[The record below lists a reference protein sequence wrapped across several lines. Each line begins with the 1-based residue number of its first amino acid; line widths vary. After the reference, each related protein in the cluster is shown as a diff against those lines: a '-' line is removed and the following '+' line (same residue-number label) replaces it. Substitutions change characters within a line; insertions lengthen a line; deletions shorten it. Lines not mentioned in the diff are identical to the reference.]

1 MGVITIKKIKLITIG
16 AIILP
21 SISPNFIQAKFKG
34 LSNLEFK
41 MPKAKKISEIT
52 SDHNLIED
60 CPSII
65 GQMDINK
72 KIIKN
77 TIPKFLLV
85 GSFIYKFSFY
95 VYSYFIS

>member
-1 MGVITIKKIKLITIG
+1 MGVITVKKIKLIIIG

-41 MPKAKKISEIT
+41 MPKIKKIIEIT
-52 SDHNLIED
+52 SDQNLIED
-60 CPSII
+60 CPLII
-65 GQMDINK
+65 GQTDINK

-85 GSFIYKFSFY
+85 GSFIFILLFY
-95 VYSYFIS
+95 VI